1 MSEQN
6 PVSTGCSDGKADAIA
21 AIALVTIAI
30 VTVVYWL
37 ASQ

>member
-1 MSEQN
+1 MSEQSQ
-6 PVSTGCSDGKADAIA
+6 VSTGCSDAKADAIA
-21 AIALVTIAI
+21 VVALITIVI